1 MLVFRLSYIREV
13 WASENLR
20 LSTCTKFQIQCIGYE
35 SYHMKHLVCS
45 IPYAAYHICCVIT
58 VYLSKWKDSGDD
70 LMISLNIIICRNH
83 VHATFKENLKYCH
96 LKFSKIDPITRVVWR
111 IQLEFDVTQWWTYQ
125 DFIYILSLQWAI
137 FAIFNMRDAHT
148 STFLNF
154 QYGWYPFWARA
165 GFKLEDWTN
174 VCELRDHK

>member
-1 MLVFRLSYIREV
+1 MLAFRPSYIHEV

-20 LSTCTKFQIQCIGYE
+20 LSTCTKLNETYGMQ
-35 SYHMKHLVCS
+35 HT
-45 IPYAAYHICCVIT
+45 ICCVIT

-148 STFLNF
+148 CTFLNF
-154 QYGWYPFWARA
+154 QYGCHPFWARA

-174 VCELRDHK
+174 VCTLRDHK